1 MRGDIT
7 KLPKWA
13 QAEIQRLERQLAEE
27 KAVTDDSQVQ
37 RELKEEAQ
45 AELLRLRDGLLS
57 LKGEELVTIPGS
69 DTFKATRVTSYVALN
84 GKIDR
89 ILESA

>member
-45 AELLRLRDGLLS
+45 AELLRLQEQAD
-57 LKGEELVTIPGS
+57 
-69 DTFKATRVTSYVALN
+69 
-84 GKIDR
+84 
-89 ILESA
+89 